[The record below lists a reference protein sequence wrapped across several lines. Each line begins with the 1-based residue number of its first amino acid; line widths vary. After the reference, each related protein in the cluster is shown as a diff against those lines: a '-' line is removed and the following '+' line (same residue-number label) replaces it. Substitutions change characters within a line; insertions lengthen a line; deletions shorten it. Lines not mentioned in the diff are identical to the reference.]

1 MSEDRNNSMIAVMDT
16 LLERLYPQLRTVE
29 IFVEISAVRDR
40 ISEIPSSKTSKAQT
54 IECHRINARNLELLK
69 SVYEHHTKVTEA
81 EARVQ
86 LDGYK
91 LLERDMLR
99 SIEGRQKAKPVNEV
113 IRLWSALAGRVRK
126 VGVRN
131 LKHCVAEI
139 DVCGQVVDGLNG
151 WKTVPQDRIDTMIAD
166 IDSRLEL
173 LYPQLRT
180 LEIFPEIAVV

>member
-1 MSEDRNNSMIAVMDT
+1 M
-16 LLERLYPQLRTVE
+16 
-29 IFVEISAVRDR
+29 
-40 ISEIPSSKTSKAQT
+40 
-54 IECHRINARNLELLK
+54 
-69 SVYEHHTKVTEA
+69 TEA

-91 LLERDMLR
+91 LLERDMLC
-99 SIEGRQKAKPVNEV
+99 SIEGCQKAKPVNEV